1 MSRFQWHFSF
11 QKKKQLVKFI
21 CWHFTDKL
29 EFAIVL
35 KKEEKTEP
43 RGKCYRLIV
52 KIWEK
57 EIFLLLENEYI

>member
-1 MSRFQWHFSF
+1 MAFFFPEEETTRKIYMLTFY
-11 QKKKQLVKFI
+11 
-21 CWHFTDKL
+21 KL